1 LKQIPMQA
9 GPAEAEATSHLFIVN
24 PFSRRSL
31 MSLFSTHPPAEERIK
46 RLRSMAGYPSYDVT
60 ASAT

>member
-9 GPAEAEATSHLFIVN
+9 GPATAQATSHLFIVN